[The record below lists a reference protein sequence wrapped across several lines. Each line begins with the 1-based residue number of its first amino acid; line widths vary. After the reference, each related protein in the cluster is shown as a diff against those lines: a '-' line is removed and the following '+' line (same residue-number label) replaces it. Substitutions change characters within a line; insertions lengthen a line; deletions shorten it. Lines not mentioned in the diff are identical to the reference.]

1 MSIYKFRI
9 ILDQEED
16 VIRDI
21 AIESSTNL
29 EDFHNT
35 IYQAFGF
42 EGGEMAS
49 FYTCDDS
56 WNQLDEIPLFDTGDE
71 PGEMRC
77 MTDFS
82 VEDLLYEKQTKIIY
96 VYDFLNMWTFLVEL
110 AAIEESQVGETYP
123 ALLFAVG
130 QIEQSANDVNFD
142 FDDKAGEKYTNDGF
156 SDDDFDLEDED
167 DIFGGDD
174 SFGDFGYEGDY
185 DY

>member
-9 ILDQEED
+9 ILDKEED
-16 VIRDI
+16 IIRDI
-21 AIESSTNL
+21 AIDSETNL

-71 PGEMRC
+71 PGEMRA
-77 MTDFS
+77 MSEFTL
-82 VEDLLYEKQTKIIY
+82 EDLLYEKQTKIIY

-110 AAIEESQVGETYP
+110 AAIEKAQLGENYP
-123 ALLFAVG
+123 ALLFSVG
-130 QIEQSANDVNFD
+130 QIEQSTNNVNFD
-142 FDDKAGEKYTNDGF
+142 FDENEANKFTDDGF
-156 SDDDFDLEDED
+156 LDDDFDSED
-167 DIFGGDD
+167 DIFDGDD
-174 SFGDFGYEGDY
+174 GFGDFGYEGEY